1 MADISE
7 KRLQLYTSFIEY
19 YEWLDTE
26 YPGQDYKKKFESK
39 YRNYESW
46 ENYFF
51 QNETNTKELWNVAL
65 KTKRYSKGF
74 KSFISAFTCDLEWA
88 SGSTECESY
97 LTQVKKLIP
106 KPNNTSTQTTIV
118 KEPKKEKEVEAEITQ
133 SDILNGSKKIGLK
146 YKGDIV
152 SSIQTKLSRI
162 KDSNN
167 TPFYTKQPTGT
178 FDKET
183 EAAVIRFQK
192 SNPNLDVTG
201 KVDQATLR
209 AINYELNP
217 NKFIYERTIKKL
229 VTEGNIRN
237 KKKQKEYLQVAL
249 ENGCIPKL
257 TGGGFNFDSEKNI
270 MVYQGTTDDGYTQYY
285 YGNVDDETGEITMI
299 SSKNLNNERYI
310 PCDEV
315 LELINKDKQ
324 RIQNQNDFITKLK
337 EENRDL
343 YETEVNP
350 ALIGKQYKKI
360 DITTI
365 EGASDFFN
373 KGEKFIY
380 EKIATYSTPTSKF
393 AEQTQQLQTWG
404 FAFSGSGNEKLY
416 GAPMTSYF
424 GEKNQIISDFPEK
437 NRTIY
442 PTNDTITE
450 MEITTSACTQTI
462 NKLYGAIKR
471 EPGAIDKINLNTLP
485 KEKLQVYRCA
495 QNSSVTGKLRN
506 LKVFGLRTPPL
517 EKLNTILNDSTMYG
531 VNPLLKSLRQN
542 VQTESKDRVLKN
554 IVRENLIKYKLQKK
568 DNLIVE
574 ERKIVKQRFDIFK
587 SNSKPSKQTQ
597 IKFFQEIIQESV
609 ILQKQGFDQKVISEG
624 IFDIFSG
631 LFGKQ
636 GGESVLQTFKEYI
649 IGFIIKKL
657 TPLDPDGW
665 MGTAIKVSLADI
677 DIADIPKLTNCNFLV
692 ERLAKSLPEVIL
704 AKFISEHT
712 KDFGNLS
719 KGALDVLRNSF
730 SEGFSSLEF
739 MNSIKTGLSSLIC
752 PGLSKISTKL
762 DEKGD
767 SLVQKAMG
775 S

>member
-1 MADISE
+1 MSNYTNRYNFWNTYKVKLKDI
-7 KRLQLYTSFIEY
+7 
-19 YEWLDTE
+19 DA
-26 YPGQDYKKKFESK
+26 KFEFDFD
-39 YRNYESW
+39 YW
-46 ENYFF
+46 ENNY
-51 QNETNTKELWNVAL
+51 
-65 KTKRYSKGF
+65 F
-74 KSFISAFTCDLEWA
+74 KSEEQLKKLWKWMKNYGNYSGEFEEVIEKFACDKEWA
-88 SGSTECESY
+88 KGLPACETY
-97 LTQVKKLIP
+97 QQRLKRVITPQP
-106 KPNNTSTQTTIV
+106 DNTSTQTTIV
-118 KEPKKEKEVEAEITQ
+118 KEPKKEKEVEAEITA

-152 SSIQTKLSRI
+152 TDVQYKLSQL
-162 KDSNN
+162 KDQYGQPFFSKQFGNN
-167 TPFYTKQPTGT
+167 FGP
-178 FDKET
+178 ET
-183 EAAVIRFQK
+183 EAAVKRFQ
-192 SNPNLDVTG
+192 SENGLPPTG
-201 KVDQATLR
+201 KVDQLTL
-209 AINYELNP
+209 
-217 NKFIYERTIKKL
+217 KKL
-229 VTEGNIRN
+229 NYKNRPFKDIMEQVTKKLINESEITDIN
-237 KKKQKEYLQVAL
+237 KQREYLTLAISN
-249 ENGCIPKL
+249 ECIKL
-257 TGGGFNFDSEKNI
+257 S
-270 MVYQGTTDDGYTQYY
+270 DGKFVRTSDGRILAYRGQNDAGDVVVY
-285 YGNVDDETGEITMI
+285 YGNIDTEDGIIKYKIQGDTDVYELECSEVKSKINSEKERIT
-299 SSKNLNNERYI
+299 
-310 PCDEV
+310 
-315 LELINKDKQ
+315 
-324 RIQNQNDFITKLK
+324 NQENFITKLK
-337 EENRDL
+337 QENPDL

-365 EGASDFFN
+365 EGALDYFN

-380 EKIATYSTPTSKF
+380 QKIATYSTPTNKF
-393 AEQTQQLQTWG
+393 AEQNTQLGTWG
-404 FAFSGSGNEKLY
+404 FSFTGTANEKLY

-437 NRTIY
+437 NRIIY
-442 PTNDTITE
+442 PLTSTLTS
-450 MEITTSACTQTI
+450 MEINYSACTQTI

-471 EPGAIDKINLNTLP
+471 EPGAIDKISPDDLP

-712 KDFGNLS
+712 KDFGSLS

>member
-1 MADISE
+1 MEKNRIELFQGMKSDRDYTKGLKDFLLQYFSSE
-7 KRLQLYTSFIEY
+7 TSVDKLYTLLVEN
-19 YEWLDTE
+19 
-26 YPGQDYKKKFESK
+26 GDY
-39 YRNYESW
+39 
-46 ENYFF
+46 
-51 QNETNTKELWNVAL
+51 TNTKDEFYKKYA
-65 KTKRYSKGF
+65 
-74 KSFISAFTCDLEWA
+74 CDLEWA
-88 SGSTECESY
+88 KTLPACET
-97 LTQVKKLIP
+97 LVQKVKKIIP
-106 KPNNTSTQTTIV
+106 QPDNSSTQTTIV
-118 KEPKKEKEVEAEITQ
+118 REPKKEKEVDAEITQ

-152 SSIQTKLSRI
+152 TDVQYKLSQL
-162 KDSNN
+162 KDQYGQPFFSKKFDNN
-167 TPFYTKQPTGT
+167 FGS
-178 FDKET
+178 ET
-183 EAAVIRFQK
+183 EAAVKRFQ
-192 SNPNLDVTG
+192 SENGLPPTG
-201 KVDQATLR
+201 KVDQSTLKKLNYKLR
-209 AINYELNP
+209 PFKDEDIMEQVTKKLISESEITDTTKQKGYLQMAIDKGCITGKGSFYQTKQGVVYFKVENEEGKQIRFYGNIDTDNGLILYKIQGDEDFQYLTCEPVKTSIESEKKRIEKQNTFIQNLQNNYPGQYEENPDETKIGNEYQEIDISTLSGAKGIFNP
-217 NKFIYERTIKKL
+217 NEKK
-229 VTEGNIRN
+229 I
-237 KKKQKEYLQVAL
+237 
-249 ENGCIPKL
+249 
-257 TGGGFNFDSEKNI
+257 
-270 MVYQGTTDDGYTQYY
+270 
-285 YGNVDDETGEITMI
+285 
-299 SSKNLNNERYI
+299 
-310 PCDEV
+310 
-315 LELINKDKQ
+315 
-324 RIQNQNDFITKLK
+324 
-337 EENRDL
+337 
-343 YETEVNP
+343 
-350 ALIGKQYKKI
+350 YKKI
-360 DITTI
+360 K
-365 EGASDFFN
+365 SS
-373 KGEKFIY
+373 K
-380 EKIATYSTPTSKF
+380 TPVDVFDKQKTSL
-393 AEQTQQLQTWG
+393 ESWG
-404 FAFSGSGNEKLY
+404 FTFEPEDSELIY
-416 GAPMTSYF
+416 GATLTSYF
-424 GEKNQIISDFPEK
+424 GANNPLIKSFPEK
-437 NRTIY
+437 TELVY
-442 PTNDTITE
+442 PTNQTITE

-471 EPGAIDKINLNTLP
+471 EPGAAEKITPTTLP

-542 VQTESKDRVLKN
+542 VQTESKDKVLKN

-587 SNSKPSKQTQ
+587 NNSKPSKQTQ

-712 KDFGNLS
+712 KDFGSLS